1 MFINSGAISDLRIN
15 EAFEGSIML
24 EMIYVRL
31 YYHFRDDLSK
41 EINTVK

>member
-15 EAFEGSIML
+15 EAFERSIML

-31 YYHFRDDLSK
+31 YYPFRDNLSK
-41 EINTVK
+41 EMNTVK